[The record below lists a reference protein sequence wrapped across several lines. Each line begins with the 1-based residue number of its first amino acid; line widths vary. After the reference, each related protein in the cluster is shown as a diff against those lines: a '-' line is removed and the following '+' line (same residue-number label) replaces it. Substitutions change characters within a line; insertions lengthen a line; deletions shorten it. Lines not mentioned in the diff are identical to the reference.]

1 MFWLRNKK
9 IIFLS
14 PISCYLCCLL
24 ITFVNSLEPGQ
35 ARYFV
40 GPDLNLNCLTLL
52 MHFLKEFFPKDDFE
66 KNQQTTKEA
75 SKLPSMQRFKELVS
89 TTAQTID

>member
-1 MFWLRNKK
+1 
-9 IIFLS
+9 
-14 PISCYLCCLL
+14 
-24 ITFVNSLEPGQ
+24 
-35 ARYFV
+35 
-40 GPDLNLNCLTLL
+40 

-89 TTAQTID
+89 MTAQAIN